1 MEPSIE
7 SVLEEVR
14 ERLRLHAGGLTLVDV
29 DQARGIVS
37 VRFEG
42 TCRHCPLS
50 AMTLHHGVEQLFKE
64 RLPWCTSVVAIP

>member
-1 MEPSIE
+1 MEPAIE
-7 SVLEEVR
+7 TVLEEVR

-29 DQARGIVS
+29 NRETGVVS

-50 AMTLHHGVEQLFKE
+50 AMTLRYGVEQVLRD
-64 RLPWCTSVVAIP
+64 RLPWCTSVIAIP